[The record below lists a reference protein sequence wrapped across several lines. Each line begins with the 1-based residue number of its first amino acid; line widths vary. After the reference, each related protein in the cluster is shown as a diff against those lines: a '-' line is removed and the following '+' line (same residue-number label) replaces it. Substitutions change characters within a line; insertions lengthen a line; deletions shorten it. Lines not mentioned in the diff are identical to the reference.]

1 MTAKRMKRALI
12 VGTTVAVLA
21 ISSVMALGAGNGWWK
36 APVAEPVQQSLLP
49 SEVEEA
55 VLEALVWRRR

>member
-21 ISSVMALGAGNGWWK
+21 ISSVMALGEGNGW
-36 APVAEPVQQSLLP
+36 
-49 SEVEEA
+49 
-55 VLEALVWRRR
+55 